1 MATLEELKAK
11 ATELGITLEENAT
24 EADITAKI
32 KEAEKKVEDDKNN
45 KDPDY
50 LKSEAQKAFKARDD
64 AKEAKRIADAEIK
77 KLKDQMGKTVNK
89 DDYEDLKTQLNELR
103 EKEREREE
111 AEDAAKLEKA
121 TEVEKIKFAA
131 EKEKDKLRKEY
142 EDKLK
147 QKEKDFNKQVE
158 EVTKL
163 IEQNKGLRGKTLES
177 EIMIAA
183 EKGKAL
189 NSRQIVRLLKDDFE
203 WDETYNKYVYY
214 EKDAKGKIVD
224 YHDVDTYVSEFLGK
238 EENDNLV
245 KSDLNANS
253 FNSQRGNQQEQ
264 KPAVKDKDYKP
275 TGKYDPTDP
284 KLVFEARKE
293 GMPIEKWIRIKEMRD
308 KRFEQKK

>member
-11 ATELGITLEENAT
+11 ATELNITLEEGAT

-32 KEAEKKVEDDKNN
+32 KEVEDEKNN
-45 KDPDY
+45 KDPEY
-50 LKSEAQKAFKARDD
+50 FKSEAKKAFKARDD
-64 AKEAKRIADAEIK
+64 AKDAKRIADAEIK

-89 DDYEDLKTQLNELR
+89 DDYEDLKSQLVELR
-103 EKEREREE
+103 DKEREREE

-131 EKEKDKLRKEY
+131 EKEKEKIRKEY

-147 QKEKDFNKQVE
+147 QKEKDFQKQIE
-158 EVTKL
+158 EGTKL
-163 IEQNKGLRGKTLES
+163 IEENKGLRRKTLES

-183 EKGKAL
+183 EKSNAL
-189 NSRQIVRLLKDDFE
+189 NSRQIVRLLKEDFE

-214 EKDAKGKIVD
+214 EKDIKGKVVD
-224 YHDVDTYVSEFLGK
+224 YHDVDTYVSDFLGK